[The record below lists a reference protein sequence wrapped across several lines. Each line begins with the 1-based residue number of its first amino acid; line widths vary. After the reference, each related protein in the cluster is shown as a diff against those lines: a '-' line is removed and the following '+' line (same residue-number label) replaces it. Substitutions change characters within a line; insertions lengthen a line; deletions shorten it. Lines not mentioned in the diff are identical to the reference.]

1 MARVPC
7 RIIDLLSPT
16 VFKVEHVH
24 THRVYTRSIMNVSA
38 WHGGEATIADLPA
51 PTPASFG
58 LDDVQAGSIIAVLD
72 AADDEEFSLAAV
84 TSIVNDDVHVH
95 YMYTRQKSLKTAKF
109 QLAYVQADGN
119 VLLHK
124 RRRTKK
130 KKVRFTESDAP
141 WTGIV
146 PLAHDFILVP
156 DIRLRPNGILRT
168 PSLRALEAIVGLLH
182 KKHRRH

>member
-1 MARVPC
+1 VR
-7 RIIDLLSPT
+7 
-16 VFKVEHVH
+16 
-24 THRVYTRSIMNVSA
+24 
-38 WHGGEATIADLPA
+38 
-51 PTPASFG
+51 
-58 LDDVQAGSIIAVLD
+58 
-72 AADDEEFSLAAV
+72 
-84 TSIVNDDVHVH
+84 
-95 YMYTRQKSLKTAKF
+95 
-109 QLAYVQADGN
+109 ADGKI
-119 VLLHK
+119 LLHK

-130 KKVRFTESDAP
+130 KVRFADSDAP